1 MATENKIKSQ
11 LVDWDAIEGVIQN
24 GISGTSMSKEIHTGS
39 SRVRLTE
46 YSPNYK
52 SAEWCENGH
61 IIYCIHGEITI
72 QLKNGQE
79 YRLCPGNSLI
89 LSEEDHHIGI
99 TGVSGA
105 KIFVVD

>member
-1 MATENKIKSQ
+1 MDFKNVNSE
-11 LVDWDAIEGVIQN
+11 LVDWDTIEGVIHN
-24 GISGTSMSKEIHTGS
+24 GESGTSMSKEIHTGS
-39 SRVRLTE
+39 SRIRLTE

-72 QLKNGQE
+72 QLKSGKK
-79 YRLCPGNSLI
+79 YKLCTGNSLT
-89 LSEEDHHIGI
+89 LSSNDHHIGI